1 MNFEMIE
8 EITLENTESD
18 ESSEDENLIIEIE
31 EPRECRICFEP
42 ETVDDKLIYPCL
54 CNGTSKY
61 IHELCLDKWRK
72 MNYNKPAFF
81 KCMECNY
88 EYSIVFSKLRE
99 VFIISELRLNYI
111 SRLHNILALN
121 LMIYLTSLFV
131 RTIDRVAG
139 LHIIYLIDKTPNP
152 KFIEMLKGPSIHSTF
167 FYYSYINF
175 MIYFLLFISFA
186 FNVTLRVKNQIIYWK
201 KMTGR
206 YLLNIVLGLQFILIY
221 YFYKMIDKTE
231 GETFVN
237 MELVLSSYN
246 LWIHIYLL
254 KVHNKAI
261 MEINQENSGKILN
274 YED

>member
-1 MNFEMIE
+1 
-8 EITLENTESD
+8 
-18 ESSEDENLIIEIE
+18 
-31 EPRECRICFEP
+31 
-42 ETVDDKLIYPCL
+42 
-54 CNGTSKY
+54 
-61 IHELCLDKWRK
+61 
-72 MNYNKPAFF
+72 
-81 KCMECNY
+81 
-88 EYSIVFSKLRE
+88 
-99 VFIISELRLNYI
+99 
-111 SRLHNILALN
+111 
-121 LMIYLTSLFV
+121 
-131 RTIDRVAG
+131 
-139 LHIIYLIDKTPNP
+139 
-152 KFIEMLKGPSIHSTF
+152 
-167 FYYSYINF
+167 